1 MPVSWIQRQVLPLWN
16 LIPNAITC
24 KNEKYLNGLR
34 GKRKCVMCW
43 LHLLSQTIK
52 WWRLKKLPI
61 FYPPTFGKLL
71 HTSFHFL
78 VSGFSLTWLIVFFF
92 VIWCALSN
100 GRFLIS
106 FKIRFFCID
115 KSRKLISQLLI
126 FTITRNIWNLRQCD
140 KISYFFA
147 YQLSMVFLQLRYN
160 LSYSPILVPPA
171 GTW

>member
-1 MPVSWIQRQVLPLWN
+1 MVKTKMPVSWIQRQVLPLWN

-43 LHLLSQTIK
+43 LHLLSQTIQR
-52 WWRLKKLPI
+52 WRPKKLPI
-61 FYPPTFGKLL
+61 FYPLTFGKLL
-71 HTSFHFL
+71 HTSFHLL
-78 VSGFSLTWLIVFFF
+78 VSGFSVTWLIVFFF

-140 KISYFFA
+140 IISYF
-147 YQLSMVFLQLRYN
+147 LRI
-160 LSYSPILVPPA
+160 S
-171 GTW
+171 

>member
-1 MPVSWIQRQVLPLWN
+1 MGYEVKESVL
-16 LIPNAITC
+16 
-24 KNEKYLNGLR
+24 
-34 GKRKCVMCW
+34 CVDF
-43 LHLLSQTIK
+43 
-52 WWRLKKLPI
+52 I
-61 FYPPTFGKLL
+61 FYRRQSSGEDWKSCQFFTLQ
-71 HTSFHFL
+71 HL
-78 VSGFSLTWLIVFFF
+78 VSYCTQVFIFWLVVFLLRDWSFFFF

-100 GRFLIS
+100 RRFLIS

-126 FTITRNIWNLRQCD
+126 FTITRNIWNLHQCD